1 MNSKIIISCLTL
13 CVGGLTWVYLT
24 KTSKDRAFCLA
35 QERAVAHAGGVA
47 HNKTYSNSHEAIEGS
62 LEKGFGYIELDFSW
76 TKDEQL
82 VCLHDWGKSFQKVFP
97 KESPRPQTLKGFVHL
112 REKSS
117 LKPCTLDSLKE
128 LLSQHPRLF
137 LITDVK
143 NSNKKGLQ
151 LIAKELKG
159 QLSQVI
165 PQIHKRQ
172 SYPLVKKMGYNKIIL
187 TLYRFSGNNE
197 EVVDLV
203 KDLDLFAVTMSSKRA
218 IEGLG
223 NSLNALGMSTYVYT
237 VNDTQEAKSLLT
249 NYGITSIYTDYIMP
263 RPLCES

>member
-1 MNSKIIISCLTL
+1 
-13 CVGGLTWVYLT
+13 
-24 KTSKDRAFCLA
+24 
-35 QERAVAHAGGVA
+35 
-47 HNKTYSNSHEAIEGS
+47 
-62 LEKGFGYIELDFSW
+62 
-76 TKDEQL
+76 
-82 VCLHDWGKSFQKVFP
+82 
-97 KESPRPQTLKGFVHL
+97 
-112 REKSS
+112 
-117 LKPCTLDSLKE
+117 
-128 LLSQHPRLF
+128 
-137 LITDVK
+137 
-143 NSNKKGLQ
+143 
-151 LIAKELKG
+151 
-159 QLSQVI
+159 
-165 PQIHKRQ
+165 
-172 SYPLVKKMGYNKIIL
+172 YNKIIL